1 MASRVAARVAARL
14 RAARDGAASTRAI
27 GGARAIATRATTTG
41 EEDEDANANANSPR
55 VETTTLYRR
64 ALKRA
69 RRLPDPCARHFA
81 RERFASAFRR
91 YAEVTSAREIE
102 TRRGEAARWT
112 RRLRRS
118 GRDDDDYRAVLERA
132 YGLRGRMKHM
142 VKACEEECGEG
153 APVKTRRATRFAL
166 PATNERTGETY
177 SLRYLFSAMEA
188 QRAAGGETEDESLA
202 AQMRMLRLRVPRY
215 FHPNGV
221 AARATNARANEQT
234 DDASTTADF
243 VRVWPWEAATAEDLA
258 NLSPSYG
265 IGTMASAESW
275 EMVHL
280 ALLKTTFVPLMME
293 RVKTMSRR
301 SRRVYE
307 RTFDL
312 ERTFV
317 SVDDIDD
324 VHEGDFSA

>member
-1 MASRVAARVAARL
+1 
-14 RAARDGAASTRAI
+14 
-27 GGARAIATRATTTG
+27 
-41 EEDEDANANANSPR
+41 
-55 VETTTLYRR
+55 
-64 ALKRA
+64 
-69 RRLPDPCARHFA
+69 
-81 RERFASAFRR
+81 
-91 YAEVTSAREIE
+91 
-102 TRRGEAARWT
+102 
-112 RRLRRS
+112 
-118 GRDDDDYRAVLERA
+118 
-132 YGLRGRMKHM
+132 
-142 VKACEEECGEG
+142 
-153 APVKTRRATRFAL
+153 
-166 PATNERTGETY
+166 
-177 SLRYLFSAMEA
+177 
-188 QRAAGGETEDESLA
+188 
-202 AQMRMLRLRVPRY
+202 VPRY

>member
-1 MASRVAARVAARL
+1 MSHAPFPVGCPSSGTQLADL
-14 RAARDGAASTRAI
+14 RATLQQPLYYWWVPC
-27 GGARAIATRATTTG
+27 
-41 EEDEDANANANSPR
+41 PR
-55 VETTTLYRR
+55 
-64 ALKRA
+64 
-69 RRLPDPCARHFA
+69 
-81 RERFASAFRR
+81 
-91 YAEVTSAREIE
+91 
-102 TRRGEAARWT
+102 
-112 RRLRRS
+112 
-118 GRDDDDYRAVLERA
+118 
-132 YGLRGRMKHM
+132 
-142 VKACEEECGEG
+142 
-153 APVKTRRATRFAL
+153 
-166 PATNERTGETY
+166 
-177 SLRYLFSAMEA
+177 A